1 MPVPWSAVQLMQV
14 GSSMNH
20 LSDWCK
26 LDLVCISCLLGA
38 KYILL
43 VSGKLGLGVSYISQS
58 RHVSDVWQAQVIFIW
73 QAKERSIIYL

>member
-20 LSDWCK
+20 LSDWYK
-26 LDLVCISCLLGA
+26 LDLVCISCLFSA

-43 VSGKLGLGVSYISQS
+43 VFGKLGLGVSYISQI
-58 RHVSDVWQAQVIFIW
+58 RHVWQAQVIFIW
-73 QAKERSIIYL
+73 QAKERSIIYLY